1 MLVLQCGEARSYFS
15 PSPSRCAGAVLSA
28 RVFKTVSVER
38 RTIRVQSNRDRAD
51 RKFSKICRR
60 FRILSDISA
69 MLILPQ
75 HVTRFIGVDLRHPVR
90 QTQEF
95 AAGYL
100 LVSPC
105 GALGTSRKRDKNRT
119 HGTLQRSLRHHP
131 WIIWLC
137 NRRPCITKPDLC
149 VLHSRGTA

>member
-1 MLVLQCGEARSYFS
+1 MPLKEPSWFALTGLAIYVIASSKAGSPMRRGALVFLAITVPMCWGPFFA
-15 PSPSRCAGAVLSA
+15 P
-28 RVFKTVSVER
+28 RVFKTVSLER

-51 RKFSKICRR
+51 RKSSKICRR
-60 FRILSDISA
+60 FRILSDISG

-75 HVTRFIGVDLRHPVR
+75 HVTRFFGVDLRQPVR

-105 GALGTSRKRDKNRT
+105 GALGTSRKRDTNCT
-119 HGTLQRSLRHHP
+119 HGTLQRSLRHH
-131 WIIWLC
+131 
-137 NRRPCITKPDLC
+137 
-149 VLHSRGTA
+149 S